1 MSEREKEILDYLG
14 GSVVLAPLV
23 HHFVVIE
30 DQLTELEKLPRLRIH
45 PKDPSR
51 QKATPAAKMYKEYFQ
66 QYINALKVLQ
76 RAAGDDDVE
85 EESPLRRW
93 VNEHLDAGQ

>member
-1 MSEREKEILDYLG
+1 MSEREMEILDYLG
-14 GSVVLAPLV
+14 GSVMLAPLV

-30 DQLTELEKLPRLRIH
+30 EQLEDLEKLPRIRIH

-51 QKATPAAKMYKEYFQ
+51 QKATPAGKMYKEYFQ

-76 RAAGDDDVE
+76 RAAGDDDAE